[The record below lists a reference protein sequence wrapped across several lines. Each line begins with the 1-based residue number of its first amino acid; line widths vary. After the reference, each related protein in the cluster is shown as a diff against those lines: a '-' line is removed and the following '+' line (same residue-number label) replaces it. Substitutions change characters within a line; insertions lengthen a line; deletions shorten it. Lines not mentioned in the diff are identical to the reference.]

1 MTIDV
6 VWGCEWEEMEE
17 GVGGQWEGLGGQAH
31 LSWES
36 SDMPGHGGHRENKY
50 QPPFGPI
57 PMTNNFGK
65 NSGV

>member
-1 MTIDV
+1 MACSNNPPAEKYELPMIYMTIDV

-36 SDMPGHGGHRENKY
+36 SDMPG
-50 QPPFGPI
+50 
-57 PMTNNFGK
+57 
-65 NSGV
+65 